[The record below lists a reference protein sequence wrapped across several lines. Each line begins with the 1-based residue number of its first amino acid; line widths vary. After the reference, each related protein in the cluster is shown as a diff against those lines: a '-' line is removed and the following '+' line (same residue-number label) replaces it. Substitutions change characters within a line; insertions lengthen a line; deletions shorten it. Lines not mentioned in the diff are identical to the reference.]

1 MQKTMQPIRLEKLPQ
16 PTTDKPTLLALRR
29 RLNQGR
35 SPRLSAQQIAVTAG
49 VPLTIFFQ
57 AEIGFPISVEDARKI
72 LPAFCQ
78 LSGIALTLSDVSMQV
93 RP

>member
-1 MQKTMQPIRLEKLPQ
+1 MQAIRLEKLPQ
-16 PTTDKPTLLALRR
+16 PTNAKPTLLALRR

-35 SPRLSAQQIAVTAG
+35 RPRLSAQQVAAMAG
-49 VPLTIFFQ
+49 VPLALFFQ
-57 AEIGFPISVEDARKI
+57 AEIGYPISVEDARKI
-72 LPAFCQ
+72 LPTFCQ